1 MARVLSTELG
11 TSLTLHGRQLLMML
25 TFCARMHLE
34 QTIFL
39 ALSQENTLRCSCD
52 RPVLG
57 QCSLIGL
64 RSKGRL
70 NADYRWRQ
78 VQENEFGRINHEIGL
93 VEGYKRAMYVR

>member
-39 ALSQENTLRCSCD
+39 ALSQENTLRCYRD
-52 RPVLG
+52 RPVFG

-64 RSKGRL
+64 RLEGSL
-70 NADYRWRQ
+70 NANYRWGKVR
-78 VQENEFGRINHEIGL
+78 ENEFRGMNYKIGF
-93 VEGYKRAMYVR
+93 VKNTKE